1 LIRSNASAE
10 KIRKKVL
17 AEYVYH
23 TNKLEGSSL
32 DWNETLQVLETR
44 KPIAGKTDDSFIAIR
59 HIEAVKFLGQLAKRE
74 LFEEDILCLH
84 HILFSKVLSDAGNYR
99 KVEVAISG
107 AEFTPPQSFEV
118 QSQIQKL
125 LNEFKKRKAANPVD
139 AAALFHL
146 RFVQIHP
153 FTDGNGRVARLL
165 MNLVLRKNS
174 FPILTVI
181 PVEKR
186 ERYLD
191 VLSLADRGKRAP
203 LVNFVGHCIE
213 ETISNHTP
221 KQVNS

>member
-107 AEFTPPQSFEV
+107 AEFTPPPSFEV

-165 MNLVLRKNS
+165 MNLVLLKNG

-181 PVEKR
+181 PMEKR
-186 ERYLD
+186 KRYLD
-191 VLSLADRGKRAP
+191 VLGGADRGETAP

-213 ETISNHTP
+213 ETMSNHTT
-221 KQVNS
+221 KRVST